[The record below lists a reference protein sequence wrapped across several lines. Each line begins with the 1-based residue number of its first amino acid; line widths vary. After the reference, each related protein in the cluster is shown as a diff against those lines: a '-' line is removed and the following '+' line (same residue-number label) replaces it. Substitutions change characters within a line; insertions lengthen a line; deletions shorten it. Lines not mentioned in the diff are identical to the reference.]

1 MLKDI
6 FCSYINAEFYNLNL
20 NNINKKILNL
30 KKEDPKGRKISNN
43 GGWQSNFF
51 TQIQKPFEKLFNNIN
66 KSILTI
72 QNKLKLKNKLVLDN
86 YWCNINYLGSF
97 NKPHRH
103 NGSIVSGVY
112 YVKVPKNSG
121 NIVFT
126 QPYILAMYQELYE
139 FNQYNSETW
148 NIAPEENKCLLFPS
162 YLEHYV
168 ESNLNKK
175 ERISIS
181 FNYGFQKK

>member
-1 MLKDI
+1 MFKDL
-6 FCSYINAEFYNLNL
+6 FSSYINFDYYNLNL
-20 NNINKKILNL
+20 NKIIKTILTL
-30 KKEDPKGRKISNN
+30 KKEDPKGRRISNN
-43 GGWQSNFF
+43 GGWQSDCF
-51 TQIQKPFEKLFNNIN
+51 TQIKKPFETLFDNIN
-66 KSILTI
+66 KSILIVEKKLNLT
-72 QNKLKLKNKLVLDN
+72 NKLILDN

-103 NGSIVSGVY
+103 NKSIVSGVY

-121 NIVFT
+121 EIVFT
-126 QPYILAMYQELYE
+126 QPYFLASSEKVSQ
-139 FNQYNSETW
+139 FNQYNSKIWTV
-148 NIAPEENKCLLFPS
+148 APEENKCILFPS

-181 FNYGFQKK
+181 FNYGF

>member
-112 YVKVPKNSG
+112 YVKGQGTGK
-121 NIVFT
+121 IRFAT
-126 QPYILAMYQELYE
+126 HEQMYRMIPPHMP
-139 FNQYNSETW
+139 FSEM
-148 NIAPEENKCLLFPS
+148 IAHDPNDGDILLFPS
-162 YLEHYV
+162 YLLHDV
-168 ESNLNKK
+168 EANPSMSN
-175 ERISIS
+175 RVSVA
-181 FNYGFQKK
+181 FNIRFTK